1 MIMATIKDK
10 NKYDAIMLRIE
21 ELMEQVDEDTPT
33 TDKRIMELDL
43 LVELAEE
50 YEDEHYPIGTPSLP
64 DVMKLRMYEMNLTQE
79 KLAEM
84 LGLSQSRISNFLTG
98 KTEPTLEVARNISKQ
113 LNIEPAIIL
122 GV

>member
-1 MIMATIKDK
+1 MATIKDK
-10 NKYDAIMLRIE
+10 DKYDAIMLRIE
-21 ELMEQVDEDTPT
+21 ELMEQVEEDTPT
-33 TDKRIMELDL
+33 TDKRILELDL

-50 YEDEHYPIGTPSLP
+50 YEDEHYPIGIPSLP

>member
-1 MIMATIKDK
+1 MS
-10 NKYDAIMLRIE
+10 RIE
-21 ELMEQVDEDTPT
+21 ELMAQVDEDTPM
-33 TDKRIMELDL
+33 TDKRVIELDL

-50 YEDEHYPIGTPSLP
+50 YEDEHYPIAPPSLP

-79 KLAEM
+79 KLAEI

-98 KTEPTLEVARNISKQ
+98 KTEPTLEVARIISKR
-113 LNIEPAIIL
+113 LNIEPAIVL

>member
-10 NKYDAIMLRIE
+10 DKYEAIMLRIN
-21 ELMEQVDEDTPT
+21 ELMEQVEEDTPM
-33 TDKRIMELDL
+33 TDHRVRELDL

-50 YEDEHYPIGTPSLP
+50 YEDENYPMGTPSLP

-98 KTEPTLEVARNISKQ
+98 KTEPTLEVARTISKQ
-113 LNIEPAIIL
+113 LNIEPGIIL

>member
-21 ELMEQVDEDTPT
+21 ELMEQVEENTPMN
-33 TDKRIMELDL
+33 DHRVMELDL

-50 YEDEHYPIGTPSLP
+50 YEDEHYPMGTPSLP
-64 DVMKLRMYEMNLTQE
+64 DVMKLRMHEMNLTQE

-98 KTEPTLEVARNISKQ
+98 KTEPTLKVARTISKQ
-113 LNIEPAIIL
+113 LNIEPGIIL

>member
-1 MIMATIKDK
+1 MATIKDK
-10 NKYDAIMLRIE
+10 SRYDAVMSRIE
-21 ELMEQVDEDTPT
+21 ELMVQVEEDTPI
-33 TDKRIMELDL
+33 TDKRVMELDL

-50 YEDEHYPIGTPSLP
+50 YEDEHFPIGTPSLP

-79 KLAEM
+79 KVAEL

-98 KTEPTLEVARNISKQ
+98 KTTPTLEVARIISTR
-113 LNIEPAIIL
+113 LNIEPAIVL

>member
-21 ELMEQVDEDTPT
+21 ELMEQVEENTPM
-33 TDKRIMELDL
+33 TDHRVMELDL

-50 YEDEHYPIGTPSLP
+50 YEDENYPIGTPSLP
-64 DVMKLRMYEMNLTQE
+64 DVMKLRMHEMNLTQE

-98 KTEPTLEVARNISKQ
+98 KTEPTLEVARTISKQ
-113 LNIEPAIIL
+113 LNIEPGIIL

>member
-10 NKYDAIMLRIE
+10 NKYDAILLRIE
-21 ELMEQVDEDTPT
+21 ELMEQVEENTPMS
-33 TDKRIMELDL
+33 DHRVMELDL

-50 YEDEHYPIGTPSLP
+50 YEDENYPIGTPSLP
-64 DVMKLRMYEMNLTQE
+64 DVMKLRMHEMNLTQE

-84 LGLSQSRISNFLTG
+84 LGISQSRISNFLTG
-98 KTEPTLEVARNISKQ
+98 KTEPTLEVARTISKQ
-113 LNIEPAIIL
+113 LNIEPGIIL

>member
-10 NKYDAIMLRIE
+10 NRYDFVMSRIG
-21 ELMEQVDEDTPT
+21 ELMTQVEEDTPIS
-33 TDKRIMELDL
+33 DKRVMELDL

-64 DVMKLRMYEMNLTQE
+64 DMIRLRMHEMNLTQE
-79 KLAEM
+79 KLAEL

-98 KTEPTLEVARNISKQ
+98 KTIPTLEVARKISIR
-113 LNIEPAIIL
+113 LNIEPAIVL

>member
-1 MIMATIKDK
+1 MATIKDE
-10 NKYDAIMLRIE
+10 NSYNAIMLRIE
-21 ELMEQVDEDTPT
+21 ELMEQVEENAPM
-33 TDKRIMELDL
+33 TDSRVVELDL

-84 LGLSQSRISNFLTG
+84 LGLSQSRISNYLTG
-98 KTEPTLEVARNISKQ
+98 KTEPTLEVARSISKK
-113 LNIEPAIIL
+113 LNIEPGIVL
-122 GV
+122 GI

>member
-21 ELMEQVDEDTPT
+21 ELMEQVEENTPMS
-33 TDKRIMELDL
+33 DHRVMELDL

-50 YEDEHYPIGTPSLP
+50 YEDENYPMGTPSLP
-64 DVMKLRMYEMNLTQE
+64 DVMKLRMHEMNLTQE

-98 KTEPTLEVARNISKQ
+98 KTEPTLKVARTISKQ
-113 LNIEPAIIL
+113 LNIEPGIVL

>member
-1 MIMATIKDK
+1 MIMATIKDE
-10 NKYDAIMLRIE
+10 NIYNAVMFRIE
-21 ELMEQVDEDTPT
+21 ELMEQVDENAPM
-33 TDKRIMELDL
+33 TDFRVMELDL

-50 YEDEHYPIGTPSLP
+50 YEDEKFPMGTPSLP
-64 DVMKLRMYEMNLTQE
+64 DVMKLRMHEMNLTQE

-98 KTEPTLEVARNISKQ
+98 KTEPTLDVARNISKQ
-113 LNIEPAIIL
+113 LNIEAGIIL

>member
-1 MIMATIKDK
+1 MATIKDK
-10 NKYDAIMLRIE
+10 NRYDFVMSRIG
-21 ELMEQVDEDTPT
+21 ELMTQVEEDTPIS
-33 TDKRIMELDL
+33 DKRVMELDL

-64 DVMKLRMYEMNLTQE
+64 DMIRLRMHEMNLTQE
-79 KLAEM
+79 KLAEL

-98 KTEPTLEVARNISKQ
+98 KTIPTLEVARKISIR
-113 LNIEPAIIL
+113 LNIEPAIVL

>member
-21 ELMEQVDEDTPT
+21 ELMEQVEENTPMN
-33 TDKRIMELDL
+33 DHRVMELDL

-50 YEDEHYPIGTPSLP
+50 YEDENYPMGTPSLP
-64 DVMKLRMYEMNLTQE
+64 DVMKLRMHEMNLTQE
-79 KLAEM
+79 KLAKM

-98 KTEPTLEVARNISKQ
+98 KTEPTLKVARTISKQ
-113 LNIEPAIIL
+113 LNIEPGIVL

>member
-21 ELMEQVDEDTPT
+21 ELMEQVEENTPMS
-33 TDKRIMELDL
+33 DHRVMELDL

-50 YEDEHYPIGTPSLP
+50 YEDEHYPMGTPSLP
-64 DVMKLRMYEMNLTQE
+64 DVMKLRMHEMNLTQE

-98 KTEPTLEVARNISKQ
+98 KTEPTLKVARTISKQ
-113 LNIEPAIIL
+113 LNIEPGIVL